1 MIVNSSILDVLFRS
15 YHIQRWNDRVRPMNM
30 IEMDKHAHKMIIA
43 YCLGKYEEM
52 DGNEIDWMD
61 MIRRGIYELM
71 RRIVLSDIK
80 SPIYTEIK
88 KNKKVFRELNKF
100 VYNKLKPNIGDETVL
115 KEFEEFLFEEGEET
129 LTRRVLDAAH
139 IYSSYWE
146 FEIIKIS
153 NPFVHQNDRISKDL
167 QNRVDSYQ
175 DLYGIRNI
183 VSRKSIV
190 NFIDLCGQ
198 LRFQIRW
205 AQTPRVPETSVLGH
219 SLLVAIIGY
228 LFSRDNNA
236 CDKRLYNNFFGGLFH
251 DLPEAVTR
259 DIISPV
265 KKGNPEFD
273 DLVKILEKSLTD
285 EEIFPHIEKEWI
297 EEIEYYLTDEFHNK
311 IIVNGKIQSKD
322 ITTDIINEKYNT
334 DEFSPY
340 DGQIIRAADKLAAFL
355 EAYNSCSSGIKSEEL
370 TGAMAAIKEKYM
382 KQKLGKVS
390 IDSLYASFKTNF

>member
-1 MIVNSSILDVLFRS
+1 MLVNSSILDVLFRAF
-15 YHIQRWNDRVRPMNM
+15 HIQRWNDRVRPMSM

-52 DGNEIDWMD
+52 DGNKIDWQE

-71 RRIVLSDIK
+71 RRIVISDIK
-80 SPIYTEIK
+80 SPIFTEIK
-88 KNKKVFRELNKF
+88 KNKKVFRELNKYVF
-100 VYNKLKPNIGDETVL
+100 NKLKPMIGSERIQN
-115 KEFEEFLFEEGEET
+115 EFEEFLFDEGEET
-129 LTRRVLDAAH
+129 LTARVLEAAH

-153 NPFVHQNDRISKDL
+153 NPFIHQNSRISKDL

-175 DLYGIRNI
+175 DLLGIRNI
-183 VSRKSIV
+183 ISRKSIV

-219 SLLVAIIGY
+219 SLLVAIVGY
-228 LFSRDNNA
+228 LFSRDNDA
-236 CDKRLYNNFFGGLFH
+236 CDRRLYNNFFGGLFH

-259 DIISPV
+259 DIISPI

-273 DLVKILEKSLTD
+273 DLIKSLEKSLTD
-285 EEIFPHIEKEWI
+285 EEIFPHIEPDWV
-297 EEIEYYLTDEFHNK
+297 EEIEYYLKDEFHNK
-311 IIVNGKIQSKD
+311 AIVGGEILNEGL
-322 ITTDIINEKYNT
+322 TTDIINEKYNS

-340 DGQIIRAADKLAAFL
+340 DGQIIRAADKLTAFL

-370 TGAMAAIKEKYM
+370 TGAMTAIKSKYM